1 MNLNSYI
8 EHTLLKPEATSAA
21 FKTLCAE
28 AKQYSFLGVCVNSSW
43 VSFCRSELDELF
55 RDEDQKKSK
64 LVAVVGF
71 PLGVCL
77 TEAKSFETTR
87 AVEAGADEIDMVL
100 HLGWMKEGR
109 IKDVEKD
116 IRAVVAAA
124 QGLPV
129 KVIFETHLLTQ
140 EEKIAACFASIEA
153 GACFVKT
160 STGFTGGG
168 ATVEDVALMKKH
180 VGEKLGVKASGGVRS
195 QESALLMI
203 KAGAVR
209 LGTSSGVT
217 IVQGGTIG
225 SSY

>member
-8 EHTLLKPEATSAA
+8 EHTLLKPEATSGS
-21 FKTLCAE
+21 FKTLCSE
-28 AKQYSFLGVCVNSSW
+28 AKQHSFLGVCVNSSW

-55 RDEDQKKSK
+55 RGEDQKKSK

-77 TEAKSFETTR
+77 TEAKSFETTK
-87 AVEAGADEIDMVL
+87 AIEAGADEIDMVL

-116 IRAVVAAA
+116 IRSVVNGA
-124 QGLPV
+124 QGRPV

-140 EEKIAACFASIEA
+140 EEKIAACVASMEA
-153 GACFVKT
+153 GASFVKT
-160 STGFTGGG
+160 STGFSGGG
-168 ATVEDVALMKKH
+168 ATAEDVALMKKH
-180 VGEKLGVKASGGVRS
+180 VGDKLGVKASGGVRS

-203 KAGAVR
+203 QAGASR
-209 LGTSSGVT
+209 LGTSSGVA
-217 IVQGGTIG
+217 IVQGKKLG
-225 SSY
+225 SGY